1 MILEK
6 FKYWKTNE
14 VEDFFVFKAKIIE
27 IEKYN
32 EGNKNGIYN
41 FVAEYII
48 EYPLSKIKKN
58 IQGKGFIYHNLIS
71 SYTTKPTE
79 GAIIELMARPND
91 LERNENW
98 EIHLPVADDIK
109 QEDRDAAKDFLEG
122 I

>member
-1 MILEK
+1 MILRK

-14 VEDFFVFKAKIIE
+14 VETFFVFKAKIIE

-41 FVAEYII
+41 FVAEYYV
-48 EYPLSKIKKN
+48 EYPLSKIKKI

-71 SYTTKPTE
+71 RNTTKPTE
-79 GAIIELMARPND
+79 GEIIELMARPYD
-91 LERNENW
+91 FERNENW
-98 EIHLPVADDIK
+98 EIHIPVADNIK
-109 QEDRDAAKDFLEG
+109 QEIRDAAKDFLES